1 MTGSPSFI
9 NGYLPALLGQ
19 AWLVVSSE
27 FHSVVESRGL
37 SVLEW
42 RVLSVLE
49 GNGPTSVSELA
60 LKTVSKQPTITRLLH
75 RLEHQ
80 KQVERCPDNGGD
92 RRLSRVRVTV
102 TGKKL
107 VQELNA
113 EAARF
118 ETSVLAQLGEER
130 SQMLKAT
137 LCTLIE
143 RYGPG

>member
-1 MTGSPSFI
+1 MADSPAFI

-27 FHSVVESRGL
+27 FHAEVESRGL

-49 GNGPTSVSELA
+49 ANGPTSVSELA

-75 RLEHQ
+75 RLEKQHQ
-80 KQVERCPDNGGD
+80 VARCNDCGGD
-92 RRLSRVRVTV
+92 RRLSRVVITAA
-102 TGKKL
+102 GQQL
-107 VQELNA
+107 VQALNT

-118 ETSVLAQLGEER
+118 EASVLAQLGEAR
-130 SQMLKAT
+130 SQLLKRT
-137 LCTLIE
+137 LRALIQ
-143 RYGPG
+143 RYSAH